1 MNQFPLTLKE
11 IIEGG
16 MAKRSAAMHSNG
28 STLTPMNRR
37 SRLLRFAPFAL
48 SCIPTIFFLTG
59 CTENSTT
66 LQNIALDFARQAL
79 AAFVL

>member
-1 MNQFPLTLKE
+1 
-11 IIEGG
+11 
-16 MAKRSAAMHSNG
+16 
-28 STLTPMNRR
+28 MNRR